1 MSQAQK
7 LEVTESNKAP
17 STVMQKAGDL
27 AKEAGL
33 RIACSTMVSGTK
45 DVMVKQL
52 AKKAGDSATMSV
64 VSGILESPMGD
75 ALVGG
80 ILSLILPQ
88 AKNLPMFKNNKNFDI
103 LSQEMQVEAAAK
115 CGGFVVKEAGK
126 FLIPTLTDALK
137 TIQSTE
143 DVAVSLGSEDIK
155 VKAKK

>member
-1 MSQAQK
+1 MSGTK
-7 LEVTESNKAP
+7 LEVTESVKAP
-17 STVMQKAGDL
+17 STMMQKVGGV

-52 AKKAGDSATMSV
+52 AKKGGDSATMSV
-64 VSGILESPMGD
+64 VQGVLESDMGD

-88 AKNLPMFKNNKNFDI
+88 AKHLPMFKNNKNFDI
-103 LSQEMQVEAAAK
+103 LSQEMQIESAAK

-143 DVAVSLGSEDIK
+143 DVAVGLGSEEIK
-155 VKAKK
+155 VKTKK